1 MKKRVLFLC
10 VGNSARSQLAEALLR
25 HQAQGQFDVF
35 SAGTQPEPID
45 ERTLALLQKNDLD
58 TSELRSKSVS
68 EFGGQSFDFVIS
80 LCEKSTQECQSFPLA
95 DMLIAWDYPDP
106 RIESGT
112 RGFEQTFRELNER
125 IKMFVLVQSK
135 DIND

>member
-25 HQAQGQFDVF
+25 HQAQGLFDVF

-95 DMLIAWDYPDP
+95 DKLIAWDYPDP

>member
-1 MKKRVLFLC
+1 MKKRILFLC
-10 VGNSARSQLAEALLR
+10 VGNSARSQLAEALLK
-25 HQAQGQFDVF
+25 HQAQDLFEVF
-35 SAGTQPEPID
+35 SAGTEPEPID
-45 ERTLALLQKNDLD
+45 ERTLYVLQKNNLD
-58 TSELRSKSVS
+58 TSELRSKSVN
-68 EFGGQSFDFVIS
+68 EFSGQSFDFVIS

-95 DMLIAWDYPDP
+95 DKIIAWDYPDP

-135 DIND
+135 DLND

>member
-35 SAGTQPEPID
+35 SAGTQPESID
-45 ERTLALLQKNDLD
+45 ERTLALLQKNNLD

-68 EFGGQSFDFVIS
+68 EFSGQSFDFVIS

-95 DMLIAWDYPDP
+95 DKIIAWDYPDP

-112 RGFEQTFRELNER
+112 HGFEQTFRELNER

>member
-1 MKKRVLFLC
+1 MKKRILFLC
-10 VGNSARSQLAEALLR
+10 VGNSARSQLAEALLK
-25 HQAQGQFDVF
+25 HQAQDLFEVF
-35 SAGTQPEPID
+35 SAGTEPEPID
-45 ERTLALLQKNDLD
+45 ERTLYVLQKNNLD

-68 EFGGQSFDFVIS
+68 EFSGQSFDFVIS
-80 LCEKSTQECQSFPLA
+80 LCAKSTQECQSFPLA
-95 DMLIAWDYPDP
+95 DKIIAWDYPDP

-135 DIND
+135 DLND

>member
-10 VGNSARSQLAEALLR
+10 VGNSARSQFAEALLKY
-25 HQAQGQFDVF
+25 QAHDQFEVF

-45 ERTLALLQKNDLD
+45 ERTLLLLQRNNLQ
-58 TSELRSKSVS
+58 TEGLRSKSIS
-68 EFGGQSFDFVIS
+68 EFTGKSFDFVIS

-95 DMLIAWDYPDP
+95 NELIAWDYPDP

-112 RGFEQTFRELNER
+112 RGFEMTFRELNER

-135 DIND
+135 VAND

>member
-10 VGNSARSQLAEALLR
+10 VGNSVRSQLAEALLK
-25 HQAQGQFDVF
+25 HQAHDQFDVF
-35 SAGTQPEPID
+35 SAGTQPESID
-45 ERTLALLQKNDLD
+45 ERTIFVLQKNNLQIDG
-58 TSELRSKSVS
+58 LRSKSVS
-68 EFGGQSFDFVIS
+68 EFNGQSFDFVIS

-95 DMLIAWDYPDP
+95 DNIIAWDYPDP

-125 IKMFVLVQSK
+125 IKMFVLVQTK

>member
-10 VGNSARSQLAEALLR
+10 VGNSARSQLAEALLK
-25 HQAQGQFDVF
+25 HQAQRRFEVF
-35 SAGTQPEPID
+35 SAGTEPEPID
-45 ERTLALLQKNDLD
+45 ERTLYVLQKNNLD

-68 EFGGQSFDFVIS
+68 EFSGQSFDFVIS

-95 DMLIAWDYPDP
+95 DKIIAWDYPDP

>member
-25 HQAQGQFDVF
+25 HQAQEQFDVF

-45 ERTLALLQKNDLD
+45 ERTLALLQKNNLG

-68 EFGGQSFDFVIS
+68 EFSGQSFDFVIS

-95 DMLIAWDYPDP
+95 DKIIAWDYPDP
-106 RIESGT
+106 KIESGT

-135 DIND
+135 DLND